1 MSATSSARL
10 VRTVCEANTRDAY
23 RGIVRLD
30 PDDLAALGA
39 NAGDIIAFA
48 QQAGGAPASALRAL
62 PTLPNARG
70 RGVALDSTERR
81 NLKVS
86 VGDPVYLW
94 RTAPPTAKRLEL
106 VPLQADP
113 VRQSDVLQLLL
124 DRAVVAGGQVRLE
137 LYGKRVLEFIVNG
150 TAPDSPVLVG
160 PDTRLVMMQ
169 PRVGSA
175 PLSSYEDIGGLSKE
189 VARIRELVELPLR
202 YPDIFDR
209 MGVEP
214 PRGVLLTGPPGT
226 GKTLIA
232 RAVAREAGAH
242 FISVAGPE
250 IVGKF
255 YGESEKRLRDIFAQ
269 ASKRTP
275 SIIFLDEI
283 DAIGPKRSE
292 VQGEVEK
299 RVVGQL
305 LALMDGLDG
314 RGQVLVIGATNRP
327 DDLDPALRRPG
338 RFEREVS
345 VGVPDQAGRLEILQ
359 VHTRSMP
366 LGDDVSLGDLAA
378 RTYGFV
384 GADLAAL
391 CREAALER
399 IRLSLPRWSEAGALA
414 DILADVAVTRSD
426 FEQALR
432 YVTPSAL
439 REMTSEMAPARW
451 QDVGGLGDI
460 KTQLKELVEL
470 PFNRTELFREMQLEP
485 PKGVL
490 LAGPPGTGKTLVAR
504 VIANEIA
511 ANFILVRGAQFLS
524 KYVGESERAVRDLFS
539 RARANAPCIVF
550 FDEIDAFLGHR
561 DHGDAVSE
569 RIVGQFLAEM
579 DGALAVSGVVVLG
592 ATNRPASLDPALV
605 RSGRFETVLHFGLPT
620 LADREAIIGVHL
632 RDRPTTGDLDLASLA
647 ADSDGLSGAD
657 LERLCR
663 RAALLA
669 VRRAIASEQSP
680 TIDQGLLQQALGELR
695 QDANRG

>member
-1 MSATSSARL
+1 M
-10 VRTVCEANTRDAY
+10 RTAYEANARDAY
-23 RGIVRLD
+23 RGVVRLD
-30 PDDLAALGA
+30 PSDLSALGA
-39 NAGDIIAFA
+39 SAGDIIALA

-62 PTLPNARG
+62 PTLPDARG

-94 RTAPPTAKRLEL
+94 RIAPPVAKRLEL
-106 VPLQADP
+106 IPLQSDP
-113 VRQSDVLQLLL
+113 LRQNDVQQLLL
-124 DRAVVAGGQVRLE
+124 DRAVVAGSQLRVE
-137 LYGKRVLEFIVNG
+137 LYGKRVLEFSVN
-150 TAPDSPVLVG
+150 ASVPDSPVLVG
-160 PDTRLVMMQ
+160 PDTRFVIMQ

-175 PLSSYEDIGGLSKE
+175 PLSSYEDIGGLGKE
-189 VARIRELVELPLR
+189 VTRIRELIELPLR
-202 YPDIFDR
+202 YPEVFDR

-214 PRGVLLTGPPGT
+214 PRGVLLSGPPGT

-255 YGESEKRLRDIFAQ
+255 YGESEKRLRDIFSQ

-305 LALMDGLDG
+305 LALMDGLDN

-338 RFEREVS
+338 RFEREVT

-366 LGDDVSLGDLAA
+366 LSADVSLEDLAG

-399 IRLSLPRWSEAGALA
+399 IRLSLPRWSDAGALP
-414 DILADVAVTRSD
+414 DVEVTRSD

-439 REMTSEMAPARW
+439 REMTSEVAPANW
-451 QDVGGLGDI
+451 HDVGGLSDI
-460 KTQLKELVEL
+460 KTQLRELVEL
-470 PFNRTELFREMQLEP
+470 PFNHTELFRTMQLEP

-490 LAGPPGTGKTLVAR
+490 LAGPPGTGKTLTAR

-561 DHGDAVSE
+561 DRGDAVGE

-592 ATNRPASLDPALV
+592 ATNRPESLDPALV
-605 RSGRFETVLHFGLPT
+605 RSGRFETVLHFRLPS
-620 LADREAIIGVHL
+620 LPDREAILGVHL
-632 RDRPTTGDLDLASLA
+632 RDRPTDDSIDLTVLATE
-647 ADSDGLSGAD
+647 SDGLSGAD

-669 VRRAIASEQSP
+669 VRRAIGNDQAP
-680 TIDQGLLQQALGELR
+680 TIDQGLLQEALDELR
-695 QDANRG
+695 QDIPRD